1 MSEREFVVMEK
12 FESYDDDQLVDV
24 QVRLEDEAAR
34 VIAELKAENQ
44 RRADAAIERAKARAE
59 RSGVAVNVAA
69 PKGPRGP
76 KPKTPEEKAA
86 DKAAKAAKRE
96 AVEMAEPLEF
106 SGRA

>member
-1 MSEREFVVMEK
+1 MSEREFVKIEGLGT
-12 FESYDDDQLVDV
+12 YDDD
-24 QVRLEDEAAR
+24 RLEAVIVGVEKESADVLRLLRDEMAAR
-34 VIAELKAENQ
+34 VE
-44 RRADAAIERAKARAE
+44 AALERAARVGAQVNAAASKA
-59 RSGVAVNVAA
+59 
-69 PKGPRGP
+69 PRGP